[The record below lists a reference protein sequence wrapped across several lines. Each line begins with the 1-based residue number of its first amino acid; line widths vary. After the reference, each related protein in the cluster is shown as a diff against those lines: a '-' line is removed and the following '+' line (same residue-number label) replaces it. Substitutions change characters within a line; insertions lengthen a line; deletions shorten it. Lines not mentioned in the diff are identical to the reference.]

1 MDDEQSSAG
10 LLDRVLT
17 SWGHTARAGSLLALA
32 LAGIWLLNLNIG
44 LESRSCR
51 RGDHSNGRNR
61 SPEFRV
67 VGKNLTTDDPFALW
81 PAHSS

>member
-32 LAGIWLLNLNIG
+32 LVGIWLLNLNIDLVAG
-44 LESRSCR
+44 PLQNQR
-51 RGDHSNGRNR
+51 HTK
-61 SPEFRV
+61 P
-67 VGKNLTTDDPFALW
+67 
-81 PAHSS
+81 PAASSTR